1 MTLRLNSSTL
11 SAEISGLTGLLVVS
25 GGLGLVVVGGAVELS
40 TSFCEKSK
48 SHPIWLIKQSLR

>member
-1 MTLRLNSSTL
+1 MVAAR
-11 SAEISGLTGLLVVS
+11 GLLVIAGGLLVV
-25 GGLGLVVVGGAVELS
+25 VVGTAVELS